1 MEIAVAVPA
10 FPLSSS
16 NKILLFQILFRI
28 LFLAWVTLRKHRW
41 VTFAERR
48 SNNPSVHLKS
58 VRKTWA
64 RALKTAKLELRPIYD
79 LRATFASRLSAAG
92 EPDNFVAGMLGHS
105 STTSISILPIYAK
118 VVDEF
123 LRGAIQ
129 KLETLRNSHSSDE
142 KQANSYPPE
151 NRKPGTNWVN

>member
-1 MEIAVAVPA
+1 
-10 FPLSSS
+10 
-16 NKILLFQILFRI
+16 
-28 LFLAWVTLRKHRW
+28 
-41 VTFAERR
+41 
-48 SNNPSVHLKS
+48 

-64 RALKTAKLELRPIYD
+64 RALKTAKVATRPIYD

-142 KQANSYPPE
+142 KQANSHSTE
-151 NRKPGTNWVN
+151 NRKRETNWVN

>member
-1 MEIAVAVPA
+1 
-10 FPLSSS
+10 
-16 NKILLFQILFRI
+16 
-28 LFLAWVTLRKHRW
+28 
-41 VTFAERR
+41 
-48 SNNPSVHLKS
+48 

-64 RALKTAKLELRPIYD
+64 RALKTAKLEGRPIYD

-105 STTSISILPIYAK
+105 STSIVPIYAK

-123 LRGAIQ
+123 LRAAIQ

-142 KQANSYPPE
+142 KQANSHSTE
-151 NRKPGTNWVN
+151 TRKRETNWVN